1 MRDPDGWNR
10 SGPQRRSVP
19 SGTAA
24 SEPAR
29 RLGYG
34 PRLRPEGAHRLTT
47 PIFERD
53 GDRYVAT
60 GAARGPWDPTACHGG
75 APAALLAAA
84 IDAAPALVPMQGVR
98 LAYDI
103 LRPVPT
109 GRPLHLNVEVAREGK
124 RVQALDATLVDA
136 TDDTEL
142 VRCRALRIR
151 TGDVTLPDDRPKP
164 APAPSPGPDAL
175 ERFVGL
181 PGFDPDGFWHAVDV
195 RFVTGMLGQ
204 PGEGIAWFRVIAPL
218 AEGLAITPLARA
230 AAAGDFGNGIGSPV
244 AMGPYRYLNPDLT
257 IDLHRLP
264 VGEWVA
270 LTANSVAEPTGVG
283 LATSVLADQQGVV
296 GSALQSLYVE
306 AVG

>member
-1 MRDPDGWNR
+1 M
-10 SGPQRRSVP
+10 
-19 SGTAA
+19 
-24 SEPAR
+24 
-29 RLGYG
+29 
-34 PRLRPEGAHRLTT
+34 GAHRLTT

-53 GDRYVAT
+53 GSRYVAT
-60 GAARGPWDPTACHGG
+60 DAARGPWDPGACHGG

-109 GRPLHLNVEVAREGK
+109 GRPLDLDVEVARHGK
-124 RVQALDATLVDA
+124 RVQALNATLVDA
-136 TDDTEL
+136 ADGTEL

-151 TGDVTLPDDRPKP
+151 TGDIPLPEDRPRP
-164 APAPSPGPDAL
+164 AGPPNRGPDEL
-175 ERFVGL
+175 ERFAGL
-181 PGFDPDGFWHAVDV
+181 PWFQPDGFWHAVDV
-195 RFVTGMLGQ
+195 RFVTGMLGE
-204 PGEGIAWFRVIAPL
+204 PGEGIAWFRVLAPL
-218 AEGLAITPLARA
+218 AEGLPITPLGRA
-230 AAAGDFGNGIGSPV
+230 AAAGDFGNGIGAPV
-244 AMGPYRYLNPDLT
+244 PMGPYRYVNPDLT

-283 LATSVLADQQGVV
+283 LATSVLADQQGVI

-306 AVG
+306 AGD